1 MSVSPSE
8 SGTSTPFV
16 KSSSPS
22 EAPYL
27 SILIP
32 VYNEEEN
39 LRDLGEEVSGVVDTL
54 GMTAEVILVDDGST
68 DASYALIAELC
79 QKYPAF
85 KGIRLGRNVGQTA
98 ALSAAI
104 KHCRGELV
112 ACLDADMQNDVR
124 DIPKLIDKLDE
135 GYDVVSG
142 WRKDRKDAFLNRKL
156 PSMLANGLISW
167 ITGVQLHD
175 YGCTLKLYRA
185 KYLKPLKL
193 YGEMHRFVPAFA
205 GFLGARI
212 TELPVNHRPRTKGS
226 SKYGIMRTFK
236 VLLDLLTVKFMDA
249 YMAKPIYLF
258 GGGGFAM
265 ASMGLFFAAFTLF
278 RKFHDH
284 VFVKDQPLFQV
295 SIFFLLIGFQLIL
308 LGLLAEILIRV
319 YFDIKDKP
327 SYFVKDTVGFN

>member
-1 MSVSPSE
+1 MQAQKDASGAPSH
-8 SGTSTPFV
+8 FV
-16 KSSSPS
+16 NKSAH
-22 EAPYL
+22 ETPYL

-32 VYNEEEN
+32 VFNEEEN
-39 LRDLGEEVSGVVDTL
+39 LRDLGEEVNGVLTKI
-54 GMTAEVILVDDGST
+54 GMTYEVILVDDGST
-68 DASYALIAELC
+68 DASYSIIEELC
-79 QKYPAF
+79 AKYQGF
-85 KGIRLGRNVGQTA
+85 RGVRLGRNVGQTA

-104 KHCRGELV
+104 KHSSGELI

-124 DIPKLIDKLDE
+124 DVPKLVDKLNE

-142 WRKDRKDAFLNRKL
+142 WRKDRKDAFINRKL
-156 PSMLANGLISW
+156 PSMIANGLISR
-167 ITGVQLHD
+167 ITGVPLHD

-193 YGEMHRFVPAFA
+193 YGEMHRFVPAVA
-205 GFLGARI
+205 GFLGARV
-212 TELPVNHRPRTKGS
+212 TELPVNHRPRTRGY

-236 VLLDLLTVKFMDA
+236 VMLDLLTVKFMDA

-265 ASMGLFFAAFTLF
+265 GLLGSFFAVFTLY

-295 SIFFLLIGFQLIL
+295 SIFFMLIGFQLLL

-327 SYFVKDTVGFN
+327 SYFVRETAGFE

>member
-1 MSVSPSE
+1 VKTSSAE
-8 SGTSTPFV
+8 S
-16 KSSSPS
+16 
-22 EAPYL
+22 PYL

-39 LRDLGEEVSGVVDTL
+39 LRDLGEEVGGVVAGL
-54 GMTAEVILVDDGST
+54 GMTTEVILVDDGST
-68 DASYALIAELC
+68 DASFSVIEELC
-79 QKYPAF
+79 AKNPVF
-85 KGIRLGRNVGQTA
+85 RGVRLGRNVGQTA

-104 KHCRGELV
+104 KHSRGELI
-112 ACLDADMQNDVR
+112 ACLDADMQNDAR
-124 DIPKLIDKLDE
+124 DIARMIDKLNE

-167 ITGVQLHD
+167 ITGVSLHD

-212 TELPVNHRPRTKGS
+212 TELPVNHRARTKGY

-236 VLLDLLTVKFMDA
+236 VLLDLLTVKFMDS

-265 ASMGLFFAAFTLF
+265 GSIGVLFAAFTLF

-295 SIFFLLIGFQLIL
+295 SIFFMIIGFQLIL